1 MCGFVS
7 IDCKTSDTPPRLPSF
22 AIWLRT
28 PLVMASELLELLIV
42 QAEGTKFWLQVV
54 AELKNRV
61 VKGKFIVSVDR
72 LLVWLFGLPGLI
84 KK

>member
-1 MCGFVS
+1 
-7 IDCKTSDTPPRLPSF
+7 
-22 AIWLRT
+22 
-28 PLVMASELLELLIV
+28 MASELLELLIV